1 MATPFERIPPVPEA
15 DETVDAAF
23 AKASRVSET
32 SSGFESQQGM
42 TNLAADRLSSRL
54 GQVVEGFP
62 SFDRLEGFYLAVAGA
77 AVDVDEVRQALSR
90 VDWAAEQV
98 ERVADEA
105 QSEMSKAETTE
116 EAIEARKRSFARM
129 SSVLER
135 IEDALGT
142 LRDARERLIGV
153 PEVRDLPTAVLAGA
167 PNVGKST
174 LLASL
179 THASPE
185 IESYA
190 FTTKG
195 VGMGHIEDEDGYRT
209 YQVVDT
215 PGLLDRP
222 ADERNEMEAQAVE
235 ALEHLADL
243 VAFVLDP
250 SETCGYTVEQ
260 QRALLDE
267 TCRLD
272 APVLVVSNKAD
283 MGDEYDDADVSVTA
297 TEEPDE
303 VREAIVEELRTVA
316 ERDGDT
322 EYDRQKP

>member
-1 MATPFERIPPVPEA
+1 MTTPFERIPPVPEA

-54 GQVVEGFP
+54 KQIVEGFP

-77 AVDVDEVRQALSR
+77 AVDVDEVRRSLAR
-90 VDWAAEQV
+90 VDWAAGQV
-98 ERVADEA
+98 EDIADEA

-116 EAIEARKRSFARM
+116 EAIEARKRAFARM
-129 SSVLER
+129 SSVVER
-135 IEDALGT
+135 VEGALDT
-142 LRDARERLIGV
+142 LRDARERLVDV
-153 PEVRDLPTAVLAGA
+153 PEVRGLPTAVLAGA

-174 LLASL
+174 LLAATTS
-179 THASPE
+179 ASPE
-185 IESYA
+185 VEGYA

-195 VGMGHIEDEDGYRT
+195 VGMGHIEDDDGYRT

-243 VAFVLDP
+243 VVFVIDP
-250 SETCGYTVEQ
+250 SETCGYTAEQ
-260 QRALLDE
+260 QSALLE
-267 TCRLD
+267 EVRSFGV
-272 APVLVVSNKAD
+272 PVLVVSNKAD
-283 MGDEYDDADVSVTA
+283 MGEEYDDADVTVTA
-297 TEEPDE
+297 TEDAEE
-303 VREAIVEELRTVA
+303 VREAVVEELRTVA
-316 ERDGDT
+316 DGDGDV
-322 EYDRQKP
+322 ERDRQKP